1 MTRRYSRIFS
11 RRIMFGAPSLII
23 FGIIYLF
30 YDPEIGGAML
40 VVGVL
45 FTIILIV
52 DIVRRR
58 RQGPRQTATITH
70 TGHQSS
76 TGQQPIHYQPLNTE
90 QPATQAQNGKFCSHC
105 GKENETETKFCTNCG
120 ANL

>member
-11 RRIMFGAPSLII
+11 RRILFGAPSLII

-40 VVGVL
+40 AVGVL
-45 FTIILIV
+45 VSVILVI

-58 RQGPRQTATITH
+58 RRGNRHTATITH
-70 TGHQSS
+70 AGHQFN

-90 QPATQAQNGKFCSHC
+90 QPATQVQNYKFCSHC
-105 GKENETETKFCTNCG
+105 GSGNEMDTKFCTNCG
-120 ANL
+120 ANI

>member
-1 MTRRYSRIFS
+1 MHRRHNRYFF
-11 RRIMFGAPSLII
+11 RRIIYGAPSLII

-40 VVGVL
+40 AVGVV
-45 FTIILIV
+45 FTIILVIN
-52 DIVRRR
+52 IVRRR
-58 RQGPRQTATITH
+58 RRGPRQTAIISQ
-70 TGHQSS
+70 TGYRPS

-90 QPATQAQNGKFCSHC
+90 QPVTQAQSNKFCSHC
-105 GKENETETKFCTNCG
+105 GGKNEMDTKFCTNCG